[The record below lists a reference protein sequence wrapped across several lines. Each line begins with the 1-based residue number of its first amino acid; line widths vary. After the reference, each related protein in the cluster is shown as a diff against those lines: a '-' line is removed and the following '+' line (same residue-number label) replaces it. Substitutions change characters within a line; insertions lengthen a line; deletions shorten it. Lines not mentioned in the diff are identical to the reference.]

1 MADPRNTRTEN
12 EGRKRGYDVIP
23 VRTKNFQ
30 DKIQEAC
37 KVRNDEWAETVRG
50 RLEFAQ
56 DLHAGDAVYHQARSV
71 NFRTLKQIPKK
82 HGNDTDSM
90 RAKGRPTDNVKPKA
104 FLKVTEVL
112 VENDEEQFTISD
124 LIGKMQEYQEGT
136 GEPSY
141 SAVYMKEKLRYFYD
155 LIIYKFINHFKLGDN
170 VTIP

>member
-1 MADPRNTRTEN
+1 MKY

-23 VRTKNFQ
+23 VRTKDFQ

-56 DLHAGDAVYHQARSV
+56 DLHAADVVYHHACSV

-82 HGNDTDSM
+82 HGNDTDSKSV
-90 RAKGRPTDNVKPKA
+90 KGRPTDTVKSKP

-112 VENDEEQFTISD
+112 I
-124 LIGKMQEYQEGT
+124 
-136 GEPSY
+136 
-141 SAVYMKEKLRYFYD
+141 
-155 LIIYKFINHFKLGDN
+155 
-170 VTIP
+170 